1 MAIALALFVFISL
14 APKSSRD
21 EAEIQRRDIGED
33 DRFRDLWFVLFY
45 LGFSMPFAFLG
56 YWGRTLGMAEF
67 GLDKYTVAAMF
78 MVVQIPFFLRPLWAQ
93 PVDRMQ
99 TLPWG
104 RRRSW
109 MLYGTLGHLVLLM
122 PLVVIDVGSQP
133 WIWIAVLL
141 LALVPRLFAE
151 QAVSAMMAESVPLL
165 GRANSMI
172 NLAYRGGGHLVIL
185 LMGWW
190 VGGGGASPFIS
201 DGITDFASIQVLTF
215 LMLLVVMACGIG
227 ITLMMKEG
235 KPLAK
240 AEQASPFPEGTP
252 MMSKVLA
259 AMQTKTAWFVLLGC
273 ILLPLGDGFEAW
285 FSAYLVE
292 VQNMDGAEITRWWNL
307 FAIINYLGLAGPWIS
322 DLYGRKRMLRLYALG
337 SVVCYIALG
346 ASMLLGL
353 PGIVTLAIWIP
364 TLVLT
369 DWMMFTFI
377 TTWADIADPRLGGTH
392 MSVFQTTQALSAT
405 FVMVGMGGIILALS
419 SDAYWL
425 LFMLAAAGP
434 ALGWYIF
441 SNLRLGKEEL
451 GSDPWSPPFVPQVGE
466 IILDAELEN

>member
-1 MAIALALFVFISL
+1 
-14 APKSSRD
+14 
-21 EAEIQRRDIGED
+21 
-33 DRFRDLWFVLFY
+33 
-45 LGFSMPFAFLG
+45 
-56 YWGRTLGMAEF
+56 
-67 GLDKYTVAAMF
+67 
-78 MVVQIPFFLRPLWAQ
+78 
-93 PVDRMQ
+93 
-99 TLPWG
+99 
-104 RRRSW
+104 

-190 VGGGGASPFIS
+190 IGGGGASPFIS
-201 DGITDFASIQVLTF
+201 DGITDFASIQVVTF
-215 LMLLVVMACGIG
+215 LILLVVMASGIG

-235 KPLAK
+235 PPLSK

-252 MMSKVLA
+252 MISKVLA
-259 AMQTKTAWFVLLGC
+259 AMQTKTAWLVLLGC

-292 VQNMDGAEITRWWNL
+292 VQDMDGAQITLWWNV
-307 FAIINYLGLAGPWIS
+307 FAVINYLGLAGPWLS
-322 DLYGRKRMLRLYALG
+322 DIYGRKRTLRMYAIG
-337 SVVCYIALG
+337 SVVCYLLLG
-346 ASMLLGL
+346 TSMLVKL
-353 PGIVTLAIWIP
+353 PGIVTLIIWIP

-377 TTWADIADPRLGGTH
+377 TTWADVADPRLGGTH
-392 MSVFQTTQALSAT
+392 MSVFQTAQALSAT
-405 FVMVGMGGIILALS
+405 FVMVGLGGLVLLAT

-425 LFMLAAAGP
+425 LFMLAAVGP

-441 SNLRLGKEEL
+441 SNLKLSEEEL
-451 GSDPWSPPFVPQVGE
+451 GTDPWEPPFLSSSIPL
-466 IILDAELEN
+466 ILDAELEEDT